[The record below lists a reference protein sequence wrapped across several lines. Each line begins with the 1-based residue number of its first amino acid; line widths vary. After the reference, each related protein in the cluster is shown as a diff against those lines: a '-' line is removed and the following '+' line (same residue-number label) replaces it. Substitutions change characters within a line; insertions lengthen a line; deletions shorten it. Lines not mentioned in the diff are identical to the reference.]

1 MRRAEKCLFAGILIL
16 TLLSCSVFPSG
27 RAERPPAGARRQAFF
42 IVDGAMSGESAQMFL
57 ERYVLPTSV
66 AAMQWTE
73 FALKG
78 REIRFEYRG
87 GYRIARK
94 RLTLTDT
101 LGSHTVYGYE
111 LTVEPPGG
119 PPSLREGPA
128 SHTVRFT
135 YSSSSEDAGVLP
147 QPAEQALL
155 AAVRQDGRSSG
166 WVRLDSISYLGS
178 GRFKA
183 TVLVGR

>member
-1 MRRAEKCLFAGILIL
+1 MRRAGKCLSAAFLIVL
-16 TLLSCSVFPSG
+16 LLSCSVFPSG
-27 RAERPPAGARRQAFF
+27 RAEQPSAGVRQKAFF
-42 IVDGAMSGESAQMFL
+42 IVDRAMSDESAQMFL

-73 FALKG
+73 FAHQG

-87 GYRIARK
+87 GYRVVRK
-94 RLTLTDT
+94 RLTLTDP
-101 LGSHTVYGYE
+101 LGPHTVYGYE
-111 LTVEPPGG
+111 LVLDSPGR

-128 SHTVRFT
+128 PHTVRFT
-135 YSSSSEDAGVLP
+135 YPALQDTGVLP

-155 AAVRQDGRSSG
+155 AAVREDGRSSG
-166 WVRLDSISYLGS
+166 WVRLDSIGYLGS

-183 TVLVGR
+183 TVLIGR